1 MTWKIKDDWDSGDT
15 SYSVIHDSHNLYMNN
30 LALKVSPEYKQ
41 RYEQIYKG
49 QTRQSQRITLD
60 KLKYSKFLQSNV

>member
-1 MTWKIKDDWDSGDT
+1 MAKIEDDWSDLDM
-15 SYSVIHDSHNLYMNN
+15 YSVIHDSHNILKDSS
-30 LALKVSPEYKQ
+30 ALIVNPEYKQ

-60 KLKYSKFLQSNV
+60 KLKYSKFHLTDL